1 MKKILA
7 ILIALLAALAVQTVA
22 FADGEVT
29 EMEPAAAVSEDD
41 ETTKTLDTQNKDDQ
55 GLTYTLNN
63 DWTATVSACDPT
75 VTSIKIPSNVESNGQ
90 TYTVTS
96 IGDRAFLS
104 CGNLT
109 SVDIPDSVTSIGD
122 YAFANCYITSVDIPD
137 SVTSI
142 GDGAFV
148 NCRITSVDI
157 PDSVTSIGDFAFSRC
172 RSLTSVDI
180 PDGVTSIGNAAFSM
194 CYGLASVTIPDSVTS
209 IGRNAFSD
217 CTNLTSVTIPD
228 SVTSIGRNAF
238 SDCTNLTSV
247 TIPDSVTSIGR
258 NAFWGCAGLTS
269 ITIPDSVT
277 SIGDFA
283 FYYCTGLTSVTIPG
297 SVTSIG
303 NGAFQDCDRLT
314 RITFEGTVP
323 EYWGYSPFYDC
334 DAMQTIS
341 LSADMTQEQQAA
353 WKSALKAAGLDNK
366 DIQFTGDLI
375 SEPTPTPD
383 PTPTTPPVDN
393 NTAAEPASTPTV
405 QQMEAAERPDPQ
417 DVEATERYNFWMD
430 VKADLRAAADGKT
443 LRVHVPADYTN
454 MPASVMETIRLLDA
468 DVTVD
473 LRWSGERL
481 TITPATAQ
489 RKTALKAFWT
499 FAQLCELYAQ

>member
-22 FADGEVT
+22 FADGELLPQTAETQGETSNGAVVLAEGSIEYNGINYT
-29 EMEPAAAVSEDD
+29 VLTVPSGGEKGTVEVGPYQDASGYISIPAAI
-41 ETTKTLDTQNKDDQ
+41 
-55 GLTYTLNN
+55 TY
-63 DWTATVSACDPT
+63 
-75 VTSIKIPSNVESNGQ
+75 NGN

-96 IGDRAFLS
+96 IGH
-104 CGNLT
+104 
-109 SVDIPDSVTSIGD
+109 
-122 YAFANCYITSVDIPD
+122 
-137 SVTSI
+137 
-142 GDGAFV
+142 
-148 NCRITSVDI
+148 
-157 PDSVTSIGDFAFSRC
+157 
-172 RSLTSVDI
+172 
-180 PDGVTSIGNAAFSM
+180 
-194 CYGLASVTIPDSVTS
+194 
-209 IGRNAFSD
+209 NAFTG
-217 CTNLTSVTIPD
+217 CTELTSVTIPD
-228 SVTSIGRNAF
+228 SVTSIGNDAF
-238 SDCTNLTSV
+238 SWCSDLTSV
-247 TIPDSVTSIGR
+247 VIPDSVTSIG
-258 NAFWGCAGLTS
+258 NGAFSSCYSLTS

-277 SIGDFA
+277 SIGNYA
-283 FYYCTGLTSVTIPG
+283 FSYCTDLTSVTIPG

-303 NGAFQDCDRLT
+303 DSAFRDCTKLTNVTFAGANPPSFDLT
-314 RITFEGTVP
+314 A
-323 EYWGYSPFYDC
+323 FYDC
-334 DAMQTIS
+334 DALQTIS

-353 WKSALKAAGLDNK
+353 WKSALKAAGLDNE
-366 DIQFTGDLI
+366 DIQFTGNLI

-383 PTPTTPPVDN
+383 PTPTTPPADT

-405 QQMEAAERPDPQ
+405 QQMESAERPDPQ
-417 DVEATERYNFWMD
+417 DVEATERYNFWMG

-454 MPASVMETIRLLDA
+454 MPAIVMEQIRLLDA

>member
-29 EMEPAAAVSEDD
+29 EMEPTAAVSEDD
-41 ETTKTLDTQNKDDQ
+41 ETTKTLNAQNKDDQ
-55 GLTYTLNN
+55 GVTYTLNN
-63 DWTATVSACDPT
+63 DRTATVSACDRT

-96 IGDRAFLS
+96 IGYQAFLS

-109 SVDIPDSVTSIGD
+109 SVTIPGSVISIDNFAFSWCSSLTSI
-122 YAFANCYITSVDIPD
+122 
-137 SVTSI
+137 
-142 GDGAFV
+142 
-148 NCRITSVDI
+148 DI
-157 PDSVTSIGDFAFSRC
+157 PDSVTSIGDFAFYFC
-172 RSLTSVDI
+172 LSLTSVDI
-180 PDGVTSIGNAAFSM
+180 PDGVTSIGNGAFSS
-194 CYGLASVTIPDSVTS
+194 CYS
-209 IGRNAFSD
+209 
-217 CTNLTSVTIPD
+217 
-228 SVTSIGRNAF
+228 
-238 SDCTNLTSV
+238 
-247 TIPDSVTSIGR
+247 
-258 NAFWGCAGLTS
+258 LTS

-277 SIGDFA
+277 SIGNDA
-283 FYYCTGLTSVTIPG
+283 FSYCPGLTSVTIPG

-303 NGAFQDCDRLT
+303 DRAFGDCTKLTNVTFAGANLPSFDPTAFDDCNNL
-314 RITFEGTVP
+314 
-323 EYWGYSPFYDC
+323 
-334 DAMQTIS
+334 QTIS
-341 LSADMTQEQQAA
+341 LSADMTQAQRAE
-353 WKSALKAAGLDNK
+353 WEKVLESVIPEGCK
-366 DIQFTGDLI
+366 IVYTDL
-375 SEPTPTPD
+375 TPD
-383 PTPTTPPVDN
+383 PEPTPTTPPADT
-393 NTAAEPASTPTV
+393 NTAAEAASAPTV

-417 DVEATERYNFWMD
+417 DVEATERYNFWMG

-454 MPASVMETIRLLDA
+454 MPASVMEQIRLLDA

-473 LRWSGERL
+473 LRWNGERL

>member
-29 EMEPAAAVSEDD
+29 EMEPTAAVSEDD
-41 ETTKTLDTQNKDDQ
+41 ETTKTLNAQNKDDQ
-55 GLTYTLNN
+55 GLTYILNN
-63 DWTATVSACDPT
+63 DETATVSACDPT

-90 TYTVTS
+90 TYT
-96 IGDRAFLS
+96 
-104 CGNLT
+104 
-109 SVDIPDSVTSIGD
+109 
-122 YAFANCYITSVDIPD
+122 
-137 SVTSI
+137 VTSI

-194 CYGLASVTIPDSVTS
+194 CYGLA
-209 IGRNAFSD
+209 
-217 CTNLTSVTIPD
+217 SVTIPD

-334 DAMQTIS
+334 DAMQTVY

-353 WKSALKAAGLDNK
+353 WKSALNAAGLDNK
-366 DIQFTGDLI
+366 DIQFTGNLI

-383 PTPTTPPVDN
+383 PTPTTPPADN
-393 NTAAEPASTPTV
+393 NTATETASAPTV
-405 QQMEAAERPDPQ
+405 QQMEQRERPDPQ
-417 DVEATERYNFWMD
+417 DVEATERYNFWMG

-454 MPASVMETIRLLDA
+454 MPASVMEQIRLLDA

-473 LRWSGERL
+473 LRWNGERL

-499 FAQLCELYAQ
+499 FEQLCELYAQ